1 MIKKKFKNLT
11 VPAIYTLALLVFGT
25 SMYLVQSAVNKQ
37 TFESK
42 DNNNME
48 YVDKEIVN
56 DNIYVPVVVETNIIS
71 KPYLNEQVSLSKS
84 FYDSNAENEKQENSI
99 IFYENTYMQNSGVDY
114 KHSETFEII
123 SILDGTVIEVTNNEI
138 LGTTIKI
145 RHENDIIST
154 YQSLSQVNVKIDD
167 VVVRGQVIGT
177 SGTCTLYNTDSN
189 LHFELT
195 HQGKNVN
202 PEEYYNKSTDEL

>member
-1 MIKKKFKNLT
+1 MIKRKIKNLT
-11 VPAIYTLALLVFGT
+11 VPAIYALALLVFGT
-25 SMYLVQSAVNKQ
+25 SMYLVQSVVNKQ

-42 DNNNME
+42 ENDNME

-56 DNIYVPVVVETNIIS
+56 DNIYVPVVVETNVIS
-71 KPYLNEQVSLSKS
+71 KPYLNEQVTLSKS
-84 FYDSNAENEKQENSI
+84 FYDSNAENEAQENSI

-114 KHSETFEII
+114 KHQESFEVI

-154 YQSLSQVNVKIDD
+154 YQSLSQVNVKVDD

-177 SGTCTLYNTDSN
+177 SGTCSLYNTDSN

-195 HQGKNVN
+195 YQGKNVN